1 MKKILAICMAV
12 LMLVCGMVSCGAS
25 KENSTADYDYLTEEE
40 KYEEIVTEDAMSEEE
55 AGGSATDTNILVSG
69 VDTDRKL
76 IYSVF
81 LEISSQ
87 QYDADRA
94 MIMQSLNQYGG
105 YISSEYTYGT
115 KPENSGDDGR
125 NSSLCLRVPI
135 ENLEQFL
142 AMIEDGSNVI
152 SRQMDVYDTTE
163 YYFDTESRIE
173 LLETRY
179 DKLNGYLQEATSME
193 DIITLEQEMSDI
205 LYQLDELKGT
215 KRGLDDK
222 VAYSTVEIELYEVV
236 NASDVEYKSENLG
249 TRIKN
254 ALTVTF
260 RGVLSFLEGLLVVL
274 IAALPVL
281 AVLGGIAIVVV
292 VIVKQSIRISRKRK
306 ARKQNTQN
314 Q

>member
-1 MKKILAICMAV
+1 
-12 LMLVCGMVSCGAS
+12 
-25 KENSTADYDYLTEEE
+25 
-40 KYEEIVTEDAMSEEE
+40 
-55 AGGSATDTNILVSG
+55 
-69 VDTDRKL
+69 
-76 IYSVF
+76 
-81 LEISSQ
+81 
-87 QYDADRA
+87 
-94 MIMQSLNQYGG
+94 
-105 YISSEYTYGT
+105 
-115 KPENSGDDGR
+115 
-125 NSSLCLRVPI
+125 VPI

-306 ARKQNTQN
+306 ARKQNTKN